1 MDEKSTEQ
9 NIEETLDETLL
20 LEEPSFLFHY
30 KKIILYFLI
39 FVLVCITV
47 FYFSFWR
54 TPSDF
59 PVQSIVSVESGESLE
74 VTTQKFTTLH
84 MIRSP
89 FVFRSLVILLGGEK
103 KVTAGDYLFT
113 TKESPLT
120 LAWRIIE
127 GRLGMEPVKVTI
139 PEGLNASEISGILS
153 KNLVAF
159 DVKTFEEN
167 AGQKEGY
174 LFPDTYFLPP
184 TAKPEDVIER
194 MEENFTEKI
203 ESIRKDIELYGKS
216 ENDVVI
222 MASILEGEA
231 KDTESRRTVAGILWK
246 RISIDMPLQVDATF
260 KYINGKDSS
269 NLTLDDLKIE
279 SAYNTY
285 TNKGLPPTPINNP
298 GLDALLAAVTPIKT
312 DYLYFLTGNDGKM
325 YYAKTF
331 EAHKANKAKYL
342 K

>member
-1 MDEKSTEQ
+1 MHEESIEKNKE
-9 NIEETLDETLL
+9 ETLL
-20 LEEPSFLFHY
+20 LEEPSFFLHY
-30 KKIILYFLI
+30 RKIITYFLSVFI
-39 FVLVCITV
+39 IIT
-47 FYFSFWR
+47 FALYLSFWR

-59 PVQSIVSVESGESLE
+59 PVQSIVRVQSGESLE
-74 VTTQKFTTLH
+74 ATTQKFTMLH

-113 TKESPLT
+113 SKESPLT

-127 GRLGMEPVKVTI
+127 GRLGMDPVKVTI
-139 PEGLNASEISGILS
+139 PEGLNVSEISGILS
-153 KNLVAF
+153 KNLIAF
-159 DVKTFEEN
+159 DVKTFETLATE
-167 AGQKEGY
+167 KEGY

-184 TAKPEDVIER
+184 TAVPLDVIGH
-194 MEENFTEKI
+194 MEENFIEKI
-203 ESIRKDIELYGKS
+203 KSIQKDIELYGKS
-216 ENDVVI
+216 EKDVVT

-231 KDTESRRTVAGILWK
+231 KDSESRRIVAGILWK
-246 RISIDMPLQVDATF
+246 RISIGMPLQVDATF

-269 NLTLDDLKIE
+269 NLTLDDLKID

-312 DYLYFLTGNDGKM
+312 DYLYFLTGTDGKM

-331 EAHKANKAKYL
+331 EAHKVNKAKYL